1 MTDTKRQNFN
11 ITPEQEA
18 EIAHLK
24 EMINASTTK
33 DAILSAVRFYTVM
46 AARVKE
52 GQEIYMTGKQSDQM
66 EKIIIP
72 DLEVMKPP
80 KYKYLTERPH
90 SSSRQLFIKGRRLP
104 AATVYNTMVVNKMTP
119 EENAKNW
126 DLPLEAIYECMRYY
140 KENEPLIRMEAEEE
154 RRWLA
159 ARGIIIEDPPTA

>member
-18 EIAHLK
+18 EIAYLK
-24 EMINASTTK
+24 DMINASTTK

-46 AARVKE
+46 AARVRE

-72 DLEVMKPP
+72 DLEVMKAP

-104 AATVYNTMVVNKMTP
+104 AAIVYGDILVEKMTP
-119 EENAKNW
+119 AETAKNW
-126 DLPLEAIYECMRYY
+126 DLPIEAVYECIHYC
-140 KENEPLIRMEAEEE
+140 KENESLIRMEAEET
-154 RRWLA
+154 RRLLI
-159 ARGIIIEDPPTA
+159 ARGFIIEDPPAA